1 MGVILAVVAILAVI
15 LLIPSHFER
24 VKDDAVQIA
33 GQISSRSKNEFTIDT
48 YPYENT
54 NMKPSLIAMLA
65 PRSQENALK
74 AIKYVNEEFGF
85 GSYLYDQMME
95 TTALMGLQSEENDNY
110 KKTVFEK
117 NGQRYSVYVSK
128 KSANKAT
135 RIYCEAD
142 GSVYWEQSYM
152 MGGICTPLLERTFLV
167 KPERSN
173 GEIAIVVIKGK
184 PGVMIGLDEGIWV
197 SAKNGNLKGERDIF
211 MMSEAVFK
219 VFSPLR

>member
-1 MGVILAVVAILAVI
+1 MYIDYSNLWKLLAQKGISKSDLMQ
-15 LLIPSHFER
+15 LTGL
-24 VKDDAVQIA
+24 
-33 GQISSRSKNEFTIDT
+33 SSRIIAKLTKNETVTTDT
-48 YPYENT
+48 VAR
-54 NMKPSLIAMLA
+54 IC
-65 PRSQENALK
+65 
-74 AIKYVNEEFGF
+74 
-85 GSYLYDQMME
+85 
-95 TTALMGLQSEENDNY
+95 TALSCDVGDIMQCSNESSYSVYDAFRFVGKVAEENDNY